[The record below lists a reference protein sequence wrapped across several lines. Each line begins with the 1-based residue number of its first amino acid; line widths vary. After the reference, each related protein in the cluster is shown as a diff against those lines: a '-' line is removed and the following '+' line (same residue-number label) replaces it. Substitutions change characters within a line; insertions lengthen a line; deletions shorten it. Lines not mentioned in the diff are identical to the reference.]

1 MAKYQDGHFLQIP
14 RSLFIDERFIQLSD
28 AGKWLFLVLKELE
41 HRYTSNGENFFFRS
55 NIDLAADCGWS
66 LRKLNRIKQEL
77 IISGLIQTWQ
87 THWQDPET
95 GKKSEKHI
103 SAYRVNL

>member
-41 HRYTSNGENFFFRS
+41 HRYTGENEDFFFRS
-55 NIDLAADCGWS
+55 NEDLARDCGWNIK
-66 LRKLNRIKQEL
+66 KLERVKPQVIN
-77 IISGLIQTWQ
+77 SGLVATWLM
-87 THWQDPET
+87 HWVNTET

-103 SAYRVNL
+103 TAYRMLL